1 MNLSIPVCDGRISPV
16 FDVARRLLV
25 VEIENGGE
33 VSRREEPIQELHP
46 MLRARHLDALGV
58 NVLICG
64 AISSPL
70 ERILVAAGMTVIPNT
85 CGTAEDI
92 IRSFVSGEFT
102 DRSFLMPGCCR
113 ARRHRGGQ
121 RRGQKGRNQQG
132 GRS

>member
-1 MNLSIPVCDGRISPV
+1 MNLSVPVCDGRISPV

-33 VSRREEPIQELHP
+33 VSRREEPIPETHP
-46 MLRARHLDALGV
+46 MLRARYLDALGV

-64 AISSPL
+64 AISRPL
-70 ERILVAAGMTVIPNT
+70 ERMLVSAGMTVIPNT
-85 CGTAEDI
+85 CGPAEEI
-92 IRSFVSGEFT
+92 IRSFVSGKFT

-113 ARRHRGGQ
+113 RKRHRGGQ
-121 RRGQKGRNQQG
+121 RHGRGGHNKQG